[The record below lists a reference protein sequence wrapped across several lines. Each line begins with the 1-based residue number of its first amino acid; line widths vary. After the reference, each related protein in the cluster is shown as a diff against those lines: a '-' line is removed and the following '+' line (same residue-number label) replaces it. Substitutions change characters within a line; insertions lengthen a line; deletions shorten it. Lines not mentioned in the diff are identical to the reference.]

1 MEKVPITRQGYERLY
16 WQLRYL
22 CRFVRREM
30 IEDLA
35 EARSHGIT
43 SRNLEWRTA
52 REKQHLVESRI
63 KELKSKLTRC
73 EIRLSP
79 ATDGERVDFGLFVEI
94 LSEHDGRAAIYQM
107 VGPFESD
114 VSAGR
119 LSVDSPVGQVLMG
132 CRKGDRVTVLAPGGI
147 RTYLILDVFG
157 LPESFYGGEE
167 LTFLTAGG

>member
-22 CRFVRREM
+22 CRFVRREV
-30 IEDLA
+30 IDDLSQ
-35 EARSHGIT
+35 ARAHGIT
-43 SRNLEWRTA
+43 NRNLEWRTA
-52 REKQHLVESRI
+52 RERQHLVETRI
-63 KELKSKLTRC
+63 SQLKDQLTRC

-79 ATDGERVDFGLFVEI
+79 TSHGERVDFGLFVEVYCDR
-94 LSEHDGRAAIYQM
+94 DGRAAIYQM

-132 CRKGDRVTVLAPGGI
+132 CRKGERVRVFAPGGI
-147 RTYLILDVFG
+147 RTYLILDVFER
-157 LPESFYGGEE
+157 PERFYGHEE
-167 LTFLTAGG
+167 LTFLSAGA